1 MRADPRH
8 RPLPPEPATLLT
20 EGRAQE
26 AIKSLR
32 DSHGLSFRQARDW
45 IEAHVA
51 DNPMLGVQLEAL
63 QRARR
68 RRLFAWFL
76 LVDAAIAALVIYYLF
91 YLP

>member
-8 RPLPPEPATLLT
+8 GPLPPEPATLLT
-20 EGRAQE
+20 EGRTMD

-32 DSHGLSFRQARDW
+32 ESHGLGFRQARAW
-45 IEAHVA
+45 IEAHIA
-51 DNPMLGVQLEAL
+51 DNPVLRVQLEAQ

-76 LVDAAIAALVIYYLF
+76 LADGVIAALVIYYLF

>member
-20 EGRAQE
+20 EGRAVD

-45 IEAHVA
+45 IESHLA
-51 DNPMLGVQLEAL
+51 DNPVLRVQLEAQ

-68 RRLFAWFL
+68 RRIFGWFL
-76 LVDAAIAALVIYYLF
+76 LGDVVIAAAVIYYLF
-91 YLP
+91 